1 MTERITDFTVWETVL
16 HAFLNSFPYMV
27 LALYAFRGHWRFS
40 KRITILFLAAAA
52 ILQMIL
58 VPLNL
63 FSDNA
68 DNPLFDILL
77 SVIHVAF
84 FFTVVKDHIGKLIFT
99 VLVLTNL
106 GTLVVVCAKCLEGIF
121 YPDLALLKYHYTY
134 QIFTLL
140 MLVTII
146 PVIYLLIFREFSS
159 PGIDPSD
166 SAKGGKSVS
175 GYMWSYLWL
184 IPAIFYLIWMYIS
197 YSGDLS
203 RTENRMKPVSAL
215 FLLIIDAGSVL
226 IYRLIIK
233 MVILHEKNTALLAE
247 NHTLSIQSL
256 QYDSLNER
264 LENMRRTRHDLRHYT
279 ALLSEIRDSGDLS
292 QLDDLIQMYTEKNLL
307 NQPLICCE
315 NETVN
320 VILALYSETAHNNDI
335 SLSIKAN
342 IPKDVFVDKK
352 ELSVLFGN
360 ILENAADACKE
371 VEGERFIDLNATYT
385 TTKSGTPSITLI
397 VKNSYSTEPSVS
409 ENGIFHSTKH
419 AGDGIGTGSVRSIT
433 EKYGG
438 ACTFTHE
445 GGVFTVSAIL
455 YGDR

>member
-1 MTERITDFTVWETVL
+1 
-16 HAFLNSFPYMV
+16 MV
-27 LALYAFRGHWRFS
+27 LALYVFRGHWRFS
-40 KRITILFLAAAA
+40 KRITMLFLAAAA

-84 FFTVVKDHIGKLIFT
+84 FFTVVKDHIGKLIFS
-99 VLVLTNL
+99 VLVITNL

-121 YPDLALLKYHYTY
+121 YPELALLKYHYTY
-134 QIFTLL
+134 QIFTVL

-146 PVIYLLIFREFSS
+146 PVMYLLIFKEFSS
-159 PGIDPSD
+159 TEIDTSD
-166 SAKGGKSVS
+166 SAGNGKRVS
-175 GYMWSYLWL
+175 GYMWSYLWI
-184 IPAIFYLIWMYIS
+184 IPAVFYLIWMYIS

-203 RTENRMKPVSAL
+203 RTENRMNPVGAL
-215 FLLIIDAGSVL
+215 FLVIIDAGSIL
-226 IYRLIIK
+226 IYRLIIR
-233 MVILHEKNTALLAE
+233 MVKLHEKNMTLLAE
-247 NHTLSIQSL
+247 NHVLSIQRL

-279 ALLSEIRDSGDLS
+279 ALLQQIRDSGDLTA
-292 QLDDLIQMYTEKNLL
+292 LDDLIQMYTEKNLL

-320 VILALYSETAHNNDI
+320 VILALYSETAHNRDI

-342 IPKDVFVDKK
+342 VPKDVFVDTKD
-352 ELSVLFGN
+352 LSVLFGN

-371 VEGERFIDLNATYT
+371 VTGERFIDLNASYST
-385 TTKSGTPSITLI
+385 TAGGTPSLTLI
-397 VKNSYSTEPSVS
+397 VKNSYNTEPSVS
-409 ENGIFHSTKH
+409 ESGIFRSTKH
-419 AGDGIGTGSVRSIT
+419 AGDGIGTGSIRSIA
-433 EKYGG
+433 EKYSG
-438 ACTFTHE
+438 ACTFSHE
-445 GGVFTVSAIL
+445 DGIFTVSIIMYDSSNA
-455 YGDR
+455 